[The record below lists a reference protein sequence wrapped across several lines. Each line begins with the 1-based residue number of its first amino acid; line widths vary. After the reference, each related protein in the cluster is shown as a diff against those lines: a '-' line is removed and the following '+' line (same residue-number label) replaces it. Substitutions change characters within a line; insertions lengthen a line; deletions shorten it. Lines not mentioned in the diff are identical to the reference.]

1 MRDFRDFNIR
11 EADWNVDAEQ
21 LSNIRRLVF
30 IVEQKV
36 PQEAEWDGRDDSC
49 WHWLATDL
57 ADLPMGTCRLLP
69 DGQIGRMAVLSNYR
83 RRGIGAAL
91 LRTAIEKAR
100 HLGFS
105 NVYLHAQTHAI
116 GFYQQLGFKKNGQE
130 LWRVDRDERT
140 SWSTPI
146 VVEQNNIGQVI
157 TSATNYV
164 RSYDISSGKTIWKMD
179 GVQPN

>member
-1 MRDFRDFNIR
+1 MDFNIR

-130 LWRVDRDERT
+130 FVEAGIPHYQMTQGLKRLENKLQLKAETNGNRSKT
-140 SWSTPI
+140 S
-146 VVEQNNIGQVI
+146 
-157 TSATNYV
+157 
-164 RSYDISSGKTIWKMD
+164 K
-179 GVQPN
+179 